1 MTGPAAPVDVSE
13 KTIEKRLA
21 NLPPKTSEPGNQYNT
36 VEIDRAFDEMT
47 VADGSLPSLD
57 GPRVQTVGE
66 VRQEEQSVVRGVA
79 PRGESDGLGKQ
90 KTLPVDQLETLR

>member
-1 MTGPAAPVDVSE
+1 VSE
-13 KTIEKRLA
+13 ETIEKRLG
-21 NLPPKTSEPGNQYNT
+21 NLPAKTSEPGNQYNT
-36 VEIDRAFDEMT
+36 VEINRAFDEMT

-66 VRQEEQSVVRGVA
+66 VRQEQSVVCGVA
-79 PRGESDGLGKQ
+79 TRGESDGMGKQ

>member
-36 VEIDRAFDEMT
+36 VEIDRAFNEMT
-47 VADGSLPSLD
+47 VVDGNLPSHD
-57 GPRVQTVGE
+57 GPHVQTVGE
-66 VRQEEQSVVRGVA
+66 VRQEEQSVVAGVA
-79 PRGESDGLGKQ
+79 ARGESDGLGKQ